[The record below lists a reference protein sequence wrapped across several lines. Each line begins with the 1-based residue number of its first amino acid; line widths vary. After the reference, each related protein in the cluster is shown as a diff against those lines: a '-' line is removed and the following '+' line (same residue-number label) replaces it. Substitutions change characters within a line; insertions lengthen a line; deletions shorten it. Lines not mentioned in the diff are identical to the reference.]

1 MTETVYINGEYLA
14 KENAKISIFDRGF
27 IFGDGIYEVV
37 PILNGR
43 MADRQYFLDR
53 LRRSLGELQINFC
66 FSDADLI
73 SILNKLIKINRLK
86 EGIVYLQITRGI
98 AERDFIFDETS
109 VYGSNENSAVL
120 KEALAKLVAIEI
132 AVRASSSAVAYREK

>member
-1 MTETVYINGEYLA
+1 V
-14 KENAKISIFDRGF
+14 
-27 IFGDGIYEVV
+27 
-37 PILNGR
+37 
-43 MADRQYFLDR
+43 
-53 LRRSLGELQINFC
+53 RSLLSVSPKTGKAREINLKLDVT
-66 FSDADLI
+66 FSMRSKDGTLLI
-73 SILNKLIKINRLK
+73 AEQVFS
-86 EGIVYLQITRGI
+86 

>member
-27 IFGDGIYEVV
+27 IFGDGVYEVV

-53 LRRSLGELQINFC
+53 LRISLDKLRINFC

-86 EGIVYLQITRGI
+86 EGIV
-98 AERDFIFDETS
+98 
-109 VYGSNENSAVL
+109 
-120 KEALAKLVAIEI
+120 
-132 AVRASSSAVAYREK
+132 